1 MFFEKLKKR
10 WGVTSNFQVAIIFTV
25 FAITGT
31 LSAKIAKPVCEYF
44 GIFPDTYHPI
54 LYWTIRLLIIL
65 PAYQVILLM
74 VGTLFG
80 QFNFFWNFLKR
91 TFGFK
96 NKSIKEKKI

>member
-44 GIFPDTYHPI
+44 GIFPIP
-54 LYWTIRLLIIL
+54 IIL
-65 PAYQVILLM
+65 FYI
-74 VGTLFG
+74 G
-80 QFNFFWNFLKR
+80 QFGCLL
-91 TFGFK
+91 
-96 NKSIKEKKI
+96 SCLPIK